1 MFFYKKIIKIL
12 CLWNY
17 NGDKIN
23 SKKLQSSYDRRRS
36 VMRKTSFIFLLVFIS
51 PLMGLVQYP
60 IYQLTDG
67 TVRTITI
74 QILVSF
80 LLLITIIFY
89 LYRHLINDSIIEL
102 FQNNRFDS
110 SLIKI
115 SIAMLI
121 LNVIFIVV
129 VIKPNNGI
137 HNNLFTLTGFNNH
150 YLQIISV
157 CTSFTLSPI
166 IDELFFRGLLISFLE
181 KTWNSES
188 AIIFSAIIFGISHSL
203 FNIIFLSFYIIVGI
217 LLGIAREKTNG
228 IIAPIILRSM
238 WDVFIVLMMWI
249 Y

>member
-12 CLWNY
+12 SLWNY

-74 QILVSF
+74 QILISF
-80 LLLITIIFY
+80 LLLITIIVY
-89 LYRHLINDSIIEL
+89 LYRHIINDSIIEL

-115 SIAMLI
+115 SISMLI

-129 VIKPNNGI
+129 VINPNNGI
-137 HNNLFTLTGFNNH
+137 HNNL
-150 YLQIISV
+150 S
-157 CTSFTLSPI
+157 
-166 IDELFFRGLLISFLE
+166 LIH
-181 KTWNSES
+181 
-188 AIIFSAIIFGISHSL
+188 I
-203 FNIIFLSFYIIVGI
+203 
-217 LLGIAREKTNG
+217 
-228 IIAPIILRSM
+228 
-238 WDVFIVLMMWI
+238 
-249 Y
+249 